1 MDSLEEMIEKV
12 SGFFGQYPEVK
23 VAYVF
28 GSQAKG
34 TASKLSDVDIAVLL
48 DEKLDSSRRFEM
60 QLRLISDLTRL
71 LSRDDVDV
79 AVLNDASL
87 VLAHQVLKYGQ
98 LIHCA
103 DEQARFR
110 FTYETYRDYLDTEY
124 LRRIQWEYLRRRIK
138 EGRFGDRRTDYQA
151 ALEEIRRRFGQAP

>member
-1 MDSLEEMIEKV
+1 MDGLVEKV
-12 SGFFGQYPEVK
+12 SGFFSKYPEVK

-48 DEKLDSSRRFEM
+48 DEELAPSERLELQMRFINELM
-60 QLRLISDLTRL
+60 RL
-71 LSRDDVDV
+71 LRQDDVDV

-110 FTYETYRDYLDTEY
+110 FTYETYRDYLDTAY
-124 LRRIQWEYLRRRIK
+124 MRRVQWEYLRHRIK

-151 ALEEIRRRFGQAP
+151 ALEEIRRKFGQAP

>member
-1 MDSLEEMIEKV
+1 MDSLVEKV
-12 SGFFGQYPEVK
+12 SGFFDKYPEVK

-48 DEKLDSSRRFEM
+48 DEKVDPSERLEL
-60 QLRLISDLTRL
+60 QLRLISDLMRL
-71 LSRDDVDV
+71 LGRDDVDV

-87 VLAHQVLKYGQ
+87 ALAHQVLKYGQ

-103 DEQARFR
+103 DERARFK
-110 FTYETYRDYLDTEY
+110 FTYETYRDYLDTAY
-124 LRRIQWEYLRRRIK
+124 LRRVQWEYLRRRIK
-138 EGRFGDRRTDYQA
+138 EGEFGDRRTDYQA
-151 ALEEIRRRFGQAP
+151 ALAEIRRRFGQTP

>member
-1 MDSLEEMIEKV
+1 MDGFVEKMNR
-12 SGFFGQYPEVK
+12 FFGKYPEVK

-48 DEKLDSSRRFEM
+48 DEKLDSSQRFEM

-71 LSRDDVDV
+71 LGRDDVDV
-79 AVLNDASL
+79 AVLNNASL
-87 VLAHQVLKYGQ
+87 VLAHQVLKYGR
-98 LIHCA
+98 LIHCT
-103 DEQARFR
+103 DERARFR

-151 ALEEIRRRFGQAP
+151 ALAKIRRMFGQTP